1 MIKNVLGAIALSLC
15 VIFNRS
21 LFEGI
26 FPDIWKLS
34 NLVPLFENGEKA
46 MPSNYP
52 PVALLGHFGEVLERI
67 IFKHIYN
74 HLYSNN
80 LLFKY
85 QSGFRPGHYA
95 TFQLIYIFSSYLSVI

>member
-1 MIKNVLGAIALSLC
+1 
-15 VIFNRS
+15 
-21 LFEGI
+21 
-26 FPDIWKLS
+26 
-34 NLVPLFENGEKA
+34 

-74 HLYSNN
+74 HLYGNN

-85 QSGFRPGHYA
+85 QSGFRPGHSA
-95 TFQLIYIFSSYLSVI
+95 TFQLIYIFFIIFVSHLMKNNIHVWTFAIYQRHLIRLGIDVA